1 VKHTDDDLDDDLDA
15 EQTRSAEECE
25 QRYRELLVTARPGDS
40 AELETRPQIGTS
52 PAAPARRVLVAED
65 NLLSQQ
71 VLARQLA
78 TLGFVCDIVADG
90 GEAFS
95 SVTRGEYDVVLMDLQ
110 MPVLDGRSV
119 TRLIRQ
125 WEKEN
130 GALPVKIVAVTA
142 SASAIDR
149 RRCLEIGMDD
159 HLPKPLRIAD
169 LSSVLNR
176 LLDSSSSAAF
186 APEGSEPGSHPELDH
201 SMIEGLRALGED
213 DGTFLRGL
221 VRQFRAD
228 GDARLTRLERAAEDG
243 DIFAIRVL
251 AHALCGSSANIG
263 AAGVTAACRA
273 IEVLS
278 PGDDASHYQ
287 NAVRRVR
294 SAYDH
299 VLPLLDG
306 LA

>member
-1 VKHTDDDLDDDLDA
+1 VRHTDDDLD
-15 EQTRSAEECE
+15 EETRSAEERE
-25 QRYRELLVTARPGDS
+25 RRYRELLVTEHLGDP
-40 AELETRPQIGTS
+40 EEIETRAQTGTS
-52 PAAPARRVLVAED
+52 LAPPARRVLVAED

-78 TLGFVCDIVADG
+78 ALGFVCDIVTDG

-95 SVTRGEYDVVLMDLQ
+95 SVTRGGYDIVLMDLQ
-110 MPVLDGRSV
+110 MPVLDGRSAAL
-119 TRLIRQ
+119 LIRQ

-130 GALPVKIVAVTA
+130 GAPPVRIVGI
-142 SASAIDR
+142 SASGSAGDR

-159 HLPKPLRIAD
+159 HLQKPLRISD

-186 APEGSEPGSHPELDH
+186 SPERNEAGSHPELDH

-228 GDARLTRLERAAEDG
+228 SDARLAHLERAAEDG
-243 DIFAIRVL
+243 DPVAIRAL

-263 AAGVTAACRA
+263 ATGLTAACRA
-273 IEVLS
+273 IEDLGATDNVRQYR
-278 PGDDASHYQ
+278 D
-287 NAVRRVR
+287 AVRRIR
-294 SAYDH
+294 AAYDQL
-299 VLPLLDG
+299 LPLLDG

>member
-1 VKHTDDDLDDDLDA
+1 MRHADDDLDE
-15 EQTRSAEECE
+15 EQSRSAEESE
-25 QRYRELLVTARPGDS
+25 RRRELAVTEHDGGS
-40 AELETRPQIGTS
+40 AELGTIETS

-65 NLLSQQ
+65 NPLSQQ

-78 TLGFVCDIVADG
+78 ALGFVYDIVADG
-90 GEAFS
+90 GEAFN
-95 SVTRGEYDVVLMDLQ
+95 SVTRGGYDVVLMDLQ

-130 GALPVKIVAVTA
+130 GAPPVRIVAVTA
-142 SASAIDR
+142 SGSAADR
-149 RRCLEIGMDD
+149 VRCLAIGMDD

-176 LLDSSSSAAF
+176 LFDTSSSAAF
-186 APEGSEPGSHPELDH
+186 APERSEPGSHPDLDH

-228 GDARLTRLERAAEDG
+228 GDARLARLERAAEDG

-273 IEVLS
+273 IEDQS
-278 PGDDASHYQ
+278 AEGDVSQYRD
-287 NAVRRVR
+287 AVRRVR
-294 SAYDH
+294 SAYDF
-299 VLPLLDG
+299 VLPLLDV

>member
-1 VKHTDDDLDDDLDA
+1 MKLSDDDLHDELDD
-15 EQTRSAEECE
+15 EQTRSAEERE
-25 QRYRELLVTARPGDS
+25 QRYRELVVMEHTGDS
-40 AELETRPQIGTS
+40 PELEPRAKTETS

-65 NLLSQQ
+65 NRLSQQ

-78 TLGFVCDIVADG
+78 TLGFVYDIVADG
-90 GEAFS
+90 GEAFN
-95 SVTRGEYDVVLMDLQ
+95 SVTRGGYDVVLMDLQ

-119 TRLIRQ
+119 ARLIRQ

-130 GALPVKIVAVTA
+130 GAPPVKIVAVTA
-142 SASAIDR
+142 SASADDR

-159 HLPKPLRIAD
+159 HLPKPLQIAV

-176 LLDSSSSAAF
+176 LLDSSAFAAF
-186 APEGSEPGSHPELDH
+186 APETSEPGSHPDLDH

-228 GDARLTRLERAAEDG
+228 GDARLARLERAAEDG

-278 PGDDASHYQ
+278 PNDDASHYQ

-294 SAYDH
+294 CAYDH

-306 LA
+306 LV

>member
-1 VKHTDDDLDDDLDA
+1 VKLSDDDLRDDLED
-15 EQTRSAEECE
+15 ERTRSAEESE
-25 QRYRELLVTARPGDS
+25 RRYRELLFTEHAGDS
-40 AELETRPQIGTS
+40 AERETRPQTGTS

-65 NLLSQQ
+65 NRLSQQ

-78 TLGFVCDIVADG
+78 TLGFVYDIVADG
-90 GEAFS
+90 GEAFN
-95 SVTRGEYDVVLMDLQ
+95 SVTRGGYDVVLMDLQ

-119 TRLIRQ
+119 ARLIRQ

-130 GALPVKIVAVTA
+130 GAPPVKIVAVTA
-142 SASAIDR
+142 SASADDR
-149 RRCLEIGMDD
+149 RRCLDIGMDD
-159 HLPKPLRIAD
+159 HLRKPLQIAV
-169 LSSVLNR
+169 LSSVLSR
-176 LLDSSSSAAF
+176 LLDSPSSASF
-186 APEGSEPGSHPELDH
+186 GPERSESGSHPELDH

-221 VRQFRAD
+221 IRQFRVD
-228 GDARLTRLERAAEDG
+228 GDARLARLGRAAEDG
-243 DIFAIRVL
+243 DIFAIRGL

-278 PGDDASHYQ
+278 PNDDASHYQ
-287 NAVRRVR
+287 SAVRRVR
-294 SAYDH
+294 AAYDH